1 MNNPIRKLQFRF
13 SVKQNT
19 LEKAVKIYLTVGQ
32 STFSSTLAAE
42 ITGGIH
48 GSALRSLKNEHVI
61 ELVQKRGEFQ
71 VKNKHGNWASS
82 PGFWKFTQEWINYMR
97 TMDGQEVCDAAG
109 IC

>member
-1 MNNPIRKLQFRF
+1 MALLNVQKVLNIENFTVRNAERPSHGIF
-13 SVKQNT
+13 VKIISKRSGENEQSNTEVAIPVQCQTKT

-61 ELVQKRGEFQ
+61 ELVQKRGNF
-71 VKNKHGNWASS
+71 
-82 PGFWKFTQEWINYMR
+82 R
-97 TMDGQEVCDAAG
+97 
-109 IC
+109 